1 MGMPDNVEHPE
12 HYRHGGHECIDAIR
26 SMLSEEEWKGY
37 VKGNVLKYMWRE
49 SSKGGIEDLSK
60 ARWYLDNFDKI

>member
-1 MGMPDNVEHPE
+1 MGMPDNIEHPE
-12 HYRHGGHECIDAIR
+12 HYRHGAHECIDAIR

-49 SSKGGIEDLSK
+49 SSKGGIEDLRK